1 MYRSMKDGSFFKKI
15 RKEMHYSQEEMAGR
29 MGVTR
34 GTYINLESGKTQ
46 IVTDSVLRFCQ
57 ASGISLLEVIQ
68 ACYPEY
74 CSTLLQEDAQYKEK
88 LRQTVDEYEERLAA
102 KNEELKQKEELY
114 ALLQETAKTQRK
126 LIEFYEHP
134 SGKKD

>member
-1 MYRSMKDGSFFKKI
+1 MKDSSFFKKI
-15 RKEMHYSQEEMAGR
+15 RKEMHLSQEEIAGR

-46 IVTDSVLRFCQ
+46 IVTDSVLKFCQ
-57 ASGISLLEVIQ
+57 ATGISLLEVVQ

-74 CSTLLQEDAQYKEK
+74 CSTLLREDAQYKELLK
-88 LRQTVDEYEERLAA
+88 QTVDEYEDRLEA
-102 KNEELKQKEELY
+102 KNRELKQKEELY
-114 ALLQETAKTQRK
+114 ALLQETANAQRK